1 MRISCAFQTN
11 LTYFLDLLDITHGY
25 TDACLYEREKK
36 KKTFERIW
44 YIVDRNVA
52 EPKRGYFLGLHQ

>member
-1 MRISCAFQTN
+1 MDTQMHVFMR
-11 LTYFLDLLDITHGY
+11 GK
-25 TDACLYEREKK
+25 KK